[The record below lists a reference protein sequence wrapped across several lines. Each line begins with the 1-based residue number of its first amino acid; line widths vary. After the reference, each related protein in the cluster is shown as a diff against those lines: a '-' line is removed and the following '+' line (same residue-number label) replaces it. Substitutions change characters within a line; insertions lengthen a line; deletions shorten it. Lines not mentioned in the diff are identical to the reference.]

1 MAANQTLRALWRDRF
16 GIDAPRKIICVGLN
30 YRDHAEE
37 GGREPPDE
45 PMLFAKFASALLE
58 PGSRSCCRA
67 RDSHFDSEA
76 ELAVVIGRGGRR
88 LAPEA
93 ALEHVAGFTVANDVS
108 ARNLQRKDK
117 QWLRAK
123 GFDTFCPLLP
133 TLVSVDELGDASGLR
148 IRQRLNGETLQDGN
162 TRDLI
167 FGVPQLVAHAS
178 SVFTLEPGDL
188 ISPARRP
195 GWRLPRPA
203 ALDAGRR
210 PSRDRDRADRR
221 AREPGAGRMSAIDW
235 LLESDEPAVR
245 YLTRRDLLGEDAL
258 DDAAHI
264 LDGPKVKALF
274 AGQQPDGGF
283 GYHPYTKFGGA
294 HWRLVSLVELTV
306 PPGEPRA
313 LAALETV
320 LTWFTS
326 PGRAKSLTLISGLF
340 RRCASMEG
348 NALASPR
355 GSGSRTTARR
365 AARALARRVAV
376 ARRRVELRQEGER
389 AKLVLPRVAAHD
401 VGTARVRHG
410 DGSGVGARRRGAP
423 PRCSSSTGSS
433 ARSERGRCSATSG
446 CAAPAAP
453 TGTTTSSGLLI
464 LGRMGRVTDSRA
476 ADALEVL
483 ESLRAPDGR
492 WAARGYWWKLGD
504 GRANSDV
511 VDWGRRGPNELLTLN
526 ALRVFAAAEN
536 AAPSHL
542 VGSVA

>member
-1 MAANQTLRALWRDRF
+1 ML
-16 GIDAPRKIICVGLN
+16 PR
-30 YRDHAEE
+30 E
-37 GGREPPDE
+37 
-45 PMLFAKFASALLE
+45 
-58 PGSRSCCRA
+58 
-67 RDSHFDSEA
+67 DSHFDSEA

-188 ISPARRP
+188 ISPARRQ
-195 GWRLPRPA
+195 GSASPRPA

-210 PSRDRDRADRR
+210 RSRDRDRADRR

-294 HWRLVSLVELTV
+294 HWRLVSLVELAV

-326 PGRAKSLTLISGLF
+326 PGRAKSLTLING

-348 NALASPR
+348 NALAVTSRLGLAHDRAPSSSR
-355 GSGSRTTARR
+355 ARSSSGSGPTAGGTATRRR
-365 AARALARRVAV
+365 AGEARPSTSRCPRCGDCTSTP
-376 ARRRVELRQEGER
+376 RRRERSGR
-389 AKLVLPRVAAHD
+389 AKPRN
-401 VGTARVRHG
+401 
-410 DGSGVGARRRGAP
+410 AP

-446 CAAPAAP
+446 SRRASRP
-453 TGTTTSSGLLI
+453 TGTTTSS
-464 LGRMGRVTDSRA
+464 
-476 ADALEVL
+476 
-483 ESLRAPDGR
+483 
-492 WAARGYWWKLGD
+492 
-504 GRANSDV
+504 
-511 VDWGRRGPNELLTLN
+511 RRC
-526 ALRVFAAAEN
+526 
-536 AAPSHL
+536 
-542 VGSVA
+542 